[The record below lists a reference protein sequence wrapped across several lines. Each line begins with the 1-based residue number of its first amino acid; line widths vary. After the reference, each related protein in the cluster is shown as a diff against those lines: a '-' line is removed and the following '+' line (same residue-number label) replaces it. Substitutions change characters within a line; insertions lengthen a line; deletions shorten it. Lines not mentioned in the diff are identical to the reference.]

1 MSAEVMFAPATGR
14 ETVRSE
20 QTLIAPAAGWNS
32 KDFAREQIRGLV
44 QQVFF
49 SNVERPVRQ
58 ILFNAVDQQTDVRAI
73 CRQVGEALALETT
86 GSIAVVG
93 DYPQA
98 VLDGEGCCEEENGR
112 SARDRRAGLQQVS
125 IRLSGNLWLLPA
137 AAQEAGPRN
146 NPASWKSYL
155 GEMRREFEY
164 SIVGAPFSGEWNEAT
179 AMARFADGIILVLS
193 AHRTRRIRAR
203 YMKNKLE
210 AAQAHILG
218 TVLSDRIFPI
228 PEGIYRRL

>member
-20 QTLIAPAAGWNS
+20 QTLVAPAAEWNP
-32 KDFAREQIRGLV
+32 KDFARQQIRGLV

-58 ILFNAVDQQTDVRAI
+58 ILFSAVDQETDVRAI

-98 VLDGEGCCEEENGR
+98 VLDGEACCAEESGR
-112 SARDRRAGLQQVS
+112 CARDRQTGLRQVS
-125 IRLSGNLWLLPA
+125 IRLSGNLWLLSA
-137 AAQEAGPRN
+137 TAQEAGPP

-164 SIVGAPFSGEWNEAT
+164 SIVGAPFPGEWNEAT

-218 TVLSDRIFPI
+218 TVLSDRTFPI

>member
-1 MSAEVMFAPATGR
+1 MFQFWHRCREGRAEIFTRDRRDHERRGDVCTGDRARDSAFR
-14 ETVRSE
+14 
-20 QTLIAPAAGWNS
+20 
-32 KDFAREQIRGLV
+32 D
-44 QQVFF
+44 
-49 SNVERPVRQ
+49 
-58 ILFNAVDQQTDVRAI
+58 
-73 CRQVGEALALETT
+73 
-86 GSIAVVG
+86 
-93 DYPQA
+93 PQA
-98 VLDGEGCCEEENGR
+98 VLDGEACCAEESGR
-112 SARDRRAGLQQVS
+112 CARDRQTGLRQVS
-125 IRLSGNLWLLPA
+125 IRLSGNLWLLSA
-137 AAQEAGPRN
+137 TAQEAGPP

-164 SIVGAPFSGEWNEAT
+164 SIVGAPFPGEWNEAT

-218 TVLSDRIFPI
+218 TVLSDRTFPI